1 MEIIHCKNYEE
12 LSLAAAHIVAEE
24 VAKKKNAVLGF
35 ATGST
40 PEGLYT
46 QLAKDC
52 KEGKIDFS
60 EVITVNLDEYCGLEP
75 EHPQSYRYFMNNKL
89 FNHINI
95 DINNTHLPHGDAMD
109 LDEEAARY
117 EKLVSGLGYADLQVL
132 GVGHNGHI
140 GFNEPAESLF
150 TDTHV
155 TALTKD
161 TIRANSRFFDSMD
174 DVPKRAI
181 TMGVGTIM
189 NARRIIL
196 LASGAG
202 KRTAIS
208 ALLDGLVNTL
218 CPVTVLQLHQ
228 NVTLLCDD
236 EAWPGK

>member
-1 MEIIHCKNYEE
+1 MEIIRCKNYEE
-12 LSLAAAHIVAEE
+12 MSLVAARIVEEE
-24 VAKKKNAVLGF
+24 VAKKKDAVLGF

-40 PEGLYT
+40 PEGLYA

-52 KEGKIDFS
+52 KDGKVDFS
-60 EVITVNLDEYCGLEP
+60 QVVTVNLDEYCGLEP
-75 EHPQSYRYFMNNKL
+75 EHPQSYRYFMNEKL

-95 DINNTHLPHGDAMD
+95 DMNNTHLPEGDAMD
-109 LDEEAARY
+109 LDAEAERY
-117 EKLVSGLGYADLQVL
+117 EKLVASLGYADLQVL

-150 TDTHV
+150 ADTHV

-196 LASGAG
+196 LACGEG
-202 KRTAIS
+202 KRAAIS
-208 ALLDGLVNTL
+208 ALLDGLVNTMY
-218 CPVTVLQLHQ
+218 PVTILQLHQ
-228 NVTLLCDD
+228 NVTLICED